1 MTPDET
7 IAQQAPQD
15 NPKWFGPS
23 EWLDQL
29 MRCQN
34 GDTTC
39 MRTLQ
44 IIERETVS
52 MGWVHEQHANLLA
65 LCHAIERLPAGEQ
78 QTVLSIQASA
88 IAQEM
93 QRVIQ
98 FVYAEQD
105 RPKAANVAGVSIEDG
120 KYTIQMDGDGRLRC
134 LRYGQE
140 WRDLTGDKMALA
152 FAQEVQSL
160 RADLAREKERADSAE
175 KRLAEIAGSTIRVVL
190 TRREYDEYLSLK
202 ARADALEKELAGS
215 QTHCRAAYRLA
226 QEYGYSQFSSEP
238 PAEYLTR
245 MLRVQIGNSE
255 ARAQST
261 ESRLAALQGHADAAI
276 NAAAD
281 VLAAT
286 KYVARWNRDGDKIV
300 CYDGPVKPELI
311 AEMETHVCAYRAFTA
326 EGQKGDAK

>member
-202 ARADALEKELAGS
+202 ARADALEKELGEAKQQIAMDTVRFKEMQDAGF
-215 QTHCRAAYRLA
+215 A
-226 QEYGYSQFSSEP
+226 
-238 PAEYLTR
+238 
-245 MLRVQIGNSE
+245 
-255 ARAQST
+255 T
-261 ESRLAALQGHADAAI
+261 ESRLAAPSPPRGRKLPMQPTHRLKVLNKFDDARTEVGAGWLNADGSLSI
-276 NAAAD
+276 TLNPCV
-281 VLAAT
+281 VLT
-286 KYVARWNRDGDKIV
+286 RDTNIV
-300 CYDGPVKPELI
+300 ITLFPIDRKQVK
-311 AEMETHVCAYRAFTA
+311 
-326 EGQKGDAK
+326 